1 MLVAHSIH
9 LFPFRLLLSVSSI
22 CTVLA
27 LTGHVS
33 TNTAHLVTLDGNHII
48 TADRDE
54 HIRVSRYPE
63 GYVLV
68 RFLFGHKQSV
78 MRCSCIGHHRQLT
91 QAHFTQVRVLSLH
104 PAIASGTPP
113 LGRWRPS
120 HSSPQ
125 LADRPS
131 PPPNP
136 HSPHTLS
143 LPDRSNGH
151 A

>member
-1 MLVAHSIH
+1 MLIAHSIH
-9 LFPFRLLLSVSSI
+9 LNPFRVVMPVSFM
-22 CTVLA
+22 CTMLV

-33 TNTAHLVTLDGNHII
+33 TNTAHLITLDGNHII

-78 MRCSCIGHHRQLT
+78 MRRCRIGHHRQLT
-91 QAHFTQVRVLSLH
+91 QTHMTQVRVLSLH

-113 LGRWRPS
+113 IRRWRPS
-120 HSSPQ
+120 HSSSQ

-131 PPPNP
+131 PPSNP
-136 HSPHTLS
+136 HPPHTLS

>member
-1 MLVAHSIH
+1 MLVVHSIH
-9 LFPFRLLLSVSSI
+9 LIPFRLLLSVSSI
-22 CTVLA
+22 YTVLA

-33 TNTAHLVTLDGNHII
+33 TNTAHLITLDGNHII

-78 MRCSCIGHHRQLT
+78 MRRSCIGHYGQLT
-91 QAHFTQVRVLSLH
+91 HTHVTQIRLLPLYSYLA
-104 PAIASGTPP
+104 PGTPP
-113 LGRWRPS
+113 FRRWRPS
-120 HSSPQ
+120 HSSSQ

-136 HSPHTLS
+136 HPPHTFS

>member
-1 MLVAHSIH
+1 MLIAHSIH
-9 LFPFRLLLSVSSI
+9 LIPFRVVVSVPSI
-22 CTVLA
+22 YTVLA
-27 LTGHVS
+27 TIGHVS
-33 TNTAHLVTLDGNHII
+33 TNTAHLITLDGNHII

-78 MRCSCIGHHRQLT
+78 MRRSCIGLHGQLT
-91 QAHFTQVRVLSLH
+91 QTHATQIRLLPLYSSLA
-104 PAIASGTPP
+104 PGTPP
-113 LGRWRPS
+113 FRRWRPS
-120 HSSPQ
+120 HSSSQ

-131 PPPNP
+131 PPSNP
-136 HSPHTLS
+136 HPPHTLS